1 MAIYGLNIV
10 GNLFPWGQILRGP
23 AICSVKDTSENE
35 QAVER
40 EREHAINTAF
50 VRGVG
55 LNKRL
60 LAHLQY

>member
-1 MAIYGLNIV
+1 MIYCMYMEIYGLNIV

-40 EREHAINTAF
+40 ERACYKHCF
-50 VRGVG
+50 RKRGRVE
-55 LNKRL
+55 
-60 LAHLQY
+60 